1 MKRALR
7 WSAFAVVLAVF
18 LNGCASSGGQY
29 TPPIRQ
35 AVTTDRTIAMPFGQ
49 FWDVY
54 VEQLSKSF
62 FVINN
67 IEKESRIVNVSF
79 ATNQPGDYVDCGRM
93 LRTSSHPASGERT
106 WRYDTADNSTY
117 AAGVKGTNV
126 EIQFARETSLD
137 GRANIF
143 MAPEADGTKLSVNAR
158 YVWTVKVTGHNPYA
172 AAYGTGG
179 YVGTESMS
187 VTFTSTQA
195 GSQTV
200 NQETLTC
207 LSKGRLEQQLLDLV
221 AE

>member
-1 MKRALR
+1 MNCSLR
-7 WSAFAVVLAVF
+7 WPAFVVVLAVV

-29 TPPIRQ
+29 TPPTQQ
-35 AVTTDRTIAMPFGQ
+35 AVTTDRTVAVPFDQ

-79 ATNQPGDYVDCGRM
+79 TTNQPGDYVNCGRM

-106 WRYDTADNSTY
+106 WQYDTADDSIY
-117 AAGVKGTNV
+117 AAGLKGTNV
-126 EIQFARETSLD
+126 ELQFARETSLD

-158 YVWTVKVTGHNPYA
+158 YVWTVTVTGHNPYA
-172 AAYGTGG
+172 AAYGTGA
-179 YVGTESMS
+179 YVGADTTR

-195 GSQTV
+195 GTHTV

-207 LSKGRLEQQLLDLV
+207 VSKGRLEQQLLNLV
-221 AE
+221 EK